1 MPLTRAPGIAKVDL
15 NKVVFP
21 MRDTASGVTVECTVS
36 EDALRKLLGGG
47 SSITS
52 LQEMFEKHRD
62 LIEEFAS
69 RNYDRGETSP
79 RVELDDVCALMSWA
93 GMKTPEPTGRRYAS
107 WLHRLRDENRGWWV
121 QITARRSYR

>member
-21 MRDTASGVTVECTVS
+21 MRDTASDVPVECAVS

-69 RNYDRGETSP
+69 HNYDLGQTSP
-79 RVELDDVCALMSWA
+79 RVDVDDV
-93 GMKTPEPTGRRYAS
+93 
-107 WLHRLRDENRGWWV
+107 
-121 QITARRSYR
+121 

>member
-21 MRDTASGVTVECTVS
+21 MRDTASDVTVECAVS

-52 LQEMFEKHRD
+52 KSLRAITTIAGKHLRGST
-62 LIEEFAS
+62 IPRSGHEEA
-69 RNYDRGETSP
+69 RP
-79 RVELDDVCALMSWA
+79 KAVWA
-93 GMKTPEPTGRRYAS
+93 
-107 WLHRLRDENRGWWV
+107 
-121 QITARRSYR
+121 